1 METAQLDFH
10 KHASILSKDSCLS
23 NIFTIKSF
31 SEQKANEQ
39 KKKKKE
45 YSLIVRGTVIRL
57 NAFWEDMDN
66 FSAVE

>member
-10 KHASILSKDSCLS
+10 KHASIFTKDSCLS

-39 KKKKKE
+39 KKKKKKKKRIQFDCE
-45 YSLIVRGTVIRL
+45 RYCY
-57 NAFWEDMDN
+57 
-66 FSAVE
+66 